1 MDFLRNSISGIDFL
15 FLIPV
20 LVCIAASSLVGL
32 LPTLRSRYGLL
43 TISLLATA
51 GVYRRAILGYLLIN
65 LVTYL
70 FVSGLARIP
79 TNSQLQRQHRWRW
92 SIAAMLVLV
101 IVFLAGRYYQLETR
115 PVPSLGVTLFYFSLN
130 MWAFL
135 RLITLLW
142 EFGSGRIAKPSP
154 LAFVTWLALPF
165 TLIGPL
171 LRYSQFAQQLPLMY
185 GTQRT
190 EGINSKEWWRKFFL
204 ATGQIS
210 LGLLLTGFQFS
221 LAGVAK
227 SLSRWEKLAISFS
240 LAPWSFYLL
249 WAGYFKFMEGL
260 AVIWGLSLPP
270 SFNRPFGRRNLSE
283 FWANWNMTATSVF
296 RDYFF
301 YNRWGLAK
309 VHLYLNTLI
318 VFLMVGVWHGLN
330 GYWVLWGLLHG
341 IGFCAY
347 LWYRTNKERF
357 ATWQHRILHRPL
369 RLAGPIA
376 TYLYVCSCWILPPT
390 ILKLFR

>member
-1 MDFLRNSISGIDFL
+1 MELLGNSISGIDFL

-20 LVCIAASSLVGL
+20 LVCVAASTMVGL
-32 LPTLRSRYGLL
+32 LPRLRTRYGLL
-43 TISLLATA
+43 AIGLLATA

-70 FVSGLARIP
+70 FVSALARMP
-79 TNSQLQRQHRWRW
+79 ADSQLRRERRWRW
-92 SIAAMLVLV
+92 SITAMIVLV
-101 IVFLAGRYYQLETR
+101 VLFLAGRYYQLETR

-142 EFGSGRIAKPSP
+142 EFGSGRIAKPGP

-165 TLIGPL
+165 TLIGPI
-171 LRYSQFAQQLPLMY
+171 LRYSQFEQQLPLMY
-185 GTQRT
+185 LPQKTGSL
-190 EGINSKEWWRKFFL
+190 NSKEWWSKVL
-204 ATGQIS
+204 WATGQIS
-210 LGLLLTGFQFS
+210 LGLLLTGFQVS
-221 LAGVAK
+221 LPGMGNG
-227 SLSRWEKLAISFS
+227 LSRWEKLAISFS
-240 LAPWSFYLL
+240 LTPWSFYLL

-260 AVIWGLSLPP
+260 AMFWGLNLPP
-270 SFNRPFGRRNLSE
+270 SFNRPFGRKNLSE

-301 YNRWGLAK
+301 YNRWGFAK

-347 LWYRTNKERF
+347 LWYRTNKQRF
-357 ATWQHRILHRPL
+357 KMWQHRILDRPIA
-369 RLAGPIA
+369 LAAPIA
-376 TYLYVCSCWILPPT
+376 TYLYVCSCWFLPPT
-390 ILKLFR
+390 ILKLIR